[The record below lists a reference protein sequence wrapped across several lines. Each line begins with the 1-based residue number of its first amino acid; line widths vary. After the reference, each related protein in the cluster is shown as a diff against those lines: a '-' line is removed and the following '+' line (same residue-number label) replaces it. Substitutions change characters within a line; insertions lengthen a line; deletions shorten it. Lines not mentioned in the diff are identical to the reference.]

1 MGKGM
6 KEPPVTPSHH
16 LLVVDNDH
24 DCADAICE
32 LLRMTSDWEVEA
44 AYGMD
49 DALSHA
55 AARCPDA
62 VLLDLEMPG
71 EDGFRTADCLLAA
84 LSTRLPRLVAVTGNS
99 NLHLEAS
106 NDCRFAEALLKP
118 ADTAQ
123 LLNLLAHFAETP
135 PAHLPEPH
143 GPF

>member
-1 MGKGM
+1 MDDL
-6 KEPPVTPSHH
+6 PHVAPSHY

-44 AYGMD
+44 AYDLD

-55 AARCPDA
+55 AAHRPDA

-71 EDGFRTADCLLAA
+71 GDGFRTADCLLAA
-84 LSTRLPRLVAVTGNS
+84 LSVRLPHMVAVTGNS

-106 NDCRFAEALLKP
+106 TDGRFDEALLKP
-118 ADTAQ
+118 ANTTQ
-123 LLNLLAHFAETP
+123 LLNLLARFAATP
-135 PAHLPEPH
+135 PAPPPRSSPH
-143 GPF
+143 GPV